1 MTTVDISGNWE
12 DKSGMTVLYNVI
24 WHSCWQL
31 KLKYSFKYNQQDA
44 SLYIILYYCQCS
56 ICTYQMLCVQCL
68 SSRWWAERPPEFQL
82 NHASGSS
89 KQAWHIPDAVCTVLS
104 SSITKGLD
112 ATGIHRHPENVTME
126 IIHDGH
132 SKERSGNCITNA
144 GFLSLE

>member
-1 MTTVDISGNWE
+1 MQPYTIFFIIVNAVQVSGGFSVRHQELKNCTHSTWYVPGLLAATAT
-12 DKSGMTVLYNVI
+12 DSVVVL
-24 WHSCWQL
+24 
-31 KLKYSFKYNQQDA
+31 
-44 SLYIILYYCQCS
+44 
-56 ICTYQMLCVQCL
+56 
-68 SSRWWAERPPEFQL
+68 EL

-144 GFLSLE
+144 GFLSLESIVIPLSPTGIKKLFTPNR